1 MMFQDL
7 ATWKEMNIQT
17 DGYEEEG
24 EYLHGRDTFNYF
36 SDIFHISHGPHEGEK
51 YQDLTR
57 NSNTL
62 STKIFLFGLGLLRLI
77 DDILPFSN
85 FRTESGSLDQL
96 ICERDRRLLLQA
108 M

>member
-1 MMFQDL
+1 
-7 ATWKEMNIQT
+7 MNIQT

-36 SDIFHISHGPHEGEK
+36 SDIFHISHGPHEGQK
-51 YQDLTR
+51 YQDLIT

-62 STKIFLFGLGLLRLI
+62 SKKIFYFFVFYTFLQHLLPLT
-77 DDILPFSN
+77 N

-96 ICERDRRLLLQA
+96 ICERDRRFLLQA